1 MEREYELVVDT
12 EAKRKEWV
20 QLLQKCSDFH
30 YDMSAQFDDEEV
42 ATVHRAWG
50 RAIQDAS
57 YLVSTWSVEETT
69 YGTFGPS
76 AQVLVDPT
84 PPVELATNVTED
96 INESTPDGES
106 LTEDD

>member
-12 EAKRKEWV
+12 EAKRKEWI

-57 YLVSTWSVEETT
+57 YLVSTWSVEE
-69 YGTFGPS
+69 S
-76 AQVLVDPT
+76 AEVLVDPT